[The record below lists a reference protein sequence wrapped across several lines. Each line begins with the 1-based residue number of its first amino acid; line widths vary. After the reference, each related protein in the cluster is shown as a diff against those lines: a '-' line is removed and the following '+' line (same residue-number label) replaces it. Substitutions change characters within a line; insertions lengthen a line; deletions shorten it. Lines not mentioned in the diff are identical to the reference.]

1 MIYRASVLGFALYQG
16 TTSVVPLRPEMIRA
30 LAPVMAIPARNGN
43 PEAILSSARV
53 FFVTTKTSMARRI
66 LQSERNAT
74 LLMEVL
80 RSNVAAG
87 KFRLHEFVIMP
98 DHLHLLMTV
107 PRDTTIERAMQ
118 LVKGGFSFRVRKEYG
133 FRGEVWQRGF
143 SEVRVSD
150 QESFLNFRK
159 YIQQNPVEAGLA
171 ESAELYPYS
180 YTYLA
185 RKKAGRG

>member
-1 MIYRASVLGFALYQG
+1 
-16 TTSVVPLRPEMIRA
+16 
-30 LAPVMAIPARNGN
+30 
-43 PEAILSSARV
+43 
-53 FFVTTKTSMARRI
+53 
-66 LQSERNAT
+66 
-74 LLMEVL
+74 
-80 RSNVAAG
+80 
-87 KFRLHEFVIMP
+87 
-98 DHLHLLMTV
+98 
-107 PRDTTIERAMQ
+107 MQ

-171 ESAELYPYS
+171 ESAELYPYC

-185 RKKAGRG
+185 RKKASRAKR